1 MKSAK
6 NFAPLF
12 AMAAVLFAS
21 IVYMNTV
28 VWQGMQRGEARKI
41 ASDGDVSMVFASADI
56 RDVFRTIFTQSGNS
70 KYISDNINPK
80 EISAHL
86 ENQSWMD
93 AAWVVARVSDNFVY
107 KTLDGKLVVKR
118 ACPKEEFGD
127 IKLITDLND
136 KGLREKIN
144 LSFEKADFREIAASI
159 ATQGNVNIVYSI
171 EQASDLDKEGYTMK
185 QDGVTARN
193 AILALA
199 AMSGREAYRYNGIVY
214 FLNK

>member
-1 MKSAK
+1 MKSIK
-6 NFAPLF
+6 TFAPLF

-28 VWQGMQRGEARKI
+28 VWQGMQRGETRKI
-41 ASDGDVSMVFASADI
+41 ASDGDVSMIFAGADV

-70 KYISDNINPK
+70 KYVSDSLK
-80 EISAHL
+80 AKGISAHL

-107 KTLDGKLVVKR
+107 KTLDGKIVVKR
-118 ACPKEEFGD
+118 ACPKEEFDD
-127 IKLITDLND
+127 IKLITDLNE
-136 KGLREKIN
+136 KGLKEKIN
-144 LSFEKADFREIAASI
+144 LSFEKADFREIVAAI

-171 EQASDLDKEGYTMK
+171 EETSDLDKEGYTMK
-185 QDGVTARN
+185 QDDVTARN

-214 FLNK
+214 FLKK